1 MIIDNHVYQLLR
13 GMEKVGRVE
22 TRTFDIYI
30 PRRRLDSTIS
40 MQKSPQKDQK
50 IYKLSIYVEGFIA
63 PNMRSRR
70 SSTVQLISL
79 VDSEE
84 DAEWPGPR
92 LGRLGKKLK
101 DPESAP

>member
-1 MIIDNHVYQLLR
+1 M
-13 GMEKVGRVE
+13 
-22 TRTFDIYI
+22 
-30 PRRRLDSTIS
+30 
-40 MQKSPQKDQK
+40 
-50 IYKLSIYVEGFIA
+50 SIYVEGFIA

-92 LGRLGKKLK
+92 LGRLGRKLN
-101 DPESAP
+101 DPESAPCDRFSINWPICAEELWKTWKSVVMSTVV